1 MRFLECQSDLG
12 RPCAV
17 CPGLRR
23 GQYRQEVFSLK
34 GIRKRKKDPF
44 YELAKVASATECT
57 GLIPSLPQ
65 NEDEDENY
73 ASLYAT
79 HDQPPK

>member
-1 MRFLECQSDLG
+1 M
-12 RPCAV
+12 
-17 CPGLRR
+17 
-23 GQYRQEVFSLK
+23 K